1 MSASPPLT
9 KFCTTGRAAL
19 DLGTVAVDVRLVE
32 LAQIETALDGP
43 VVGDREPTIES
54 EELRLVSRRLRP
66 GEDRPVVV
74 IEQFDRRWPNH
85 AEKIVGRARDQVD
98 LRIGALPAK
107 IAVEA
112 GDSRRRLVAPAVVR
126 DPLCCKIRR
135 PFPISYA
142 VLQPAAKTAVG
153 AARGVE
159 FGAAVGEAVLHL
171 EAYIPAKRIAAEG
184 RIVGADVGATASN
197 GRNEV

>member
-1 MSASPPLT
+1 MEMS
-9 KFCTTGRAAL
+9 
-19 DLGTVAVDVRLVE
+19 
-32 LAQIETALDGP
+32 LDGP

-54 EELRLVSRRLRP
+54 EELRLVSRGLRP

-107 IAVEA
+107 VAVEA
-112 GDSRRRLVAPAVVR
+112 GDSRRRLVAPAVIR
-126 DPLCCKIRR
+126 DALRGKIRR
-135 PFPISYA
+135 PFPIAYA

-153 AARGVE
+153 AARGIKL
-159 FGAAVGEAVLHL
+159 G
-171 EAYIPAKRIAAEG
+171 
-184 RIVGADVGATASN
+184 
-197 GRNEV
+197 